1 MYMSSNLRQTLISMG
16 ITLLVLVLLS
26 VWQIGFVIEAI
37 FANIMLN
44 GLIIGVF
51 GFGVW
56 LVFNGVLKLRNEELA
71 FAALKEMQQ
80 DVKNLR
86 SGKITDPLWRH
97 YRCNDL
103 AIVFKKPEVLS
114 QAFQL
119 LSEKLTTGRELN
131 VDPGTMSTLVE
142 SVQIRLDDRKS
153 MTQYVSGILV
163 MLGLIGTF
171 LGLMIT
177 LSSIGS
183 IIGSIDL
190 SGGDPTGAV
199 ASLMTS
205 LQVPLQGMA
214 TGFSS
219 SLFGLI
225 TSLVLGLMVRFSGS
239 GFANFTNEFE
249 SWLGNIVEI
258 GNDGG
263 ELEVENGHV
272 SRLSEERQL
281 ALIMRTARVSVS
293 SNARLNDK
301 MSGLIEAIDKLS
313 VNALSQSH
321 ALENLLNGT
330 NEMQQN
336 GRILT
341 HATRKTLEGIYAVT
355 ANLSAKEEIVEATIA
370 LSNQLETRDSHLVG
384 SIQALEAQLHK
395 LQRRD
400 EEFESRP
407 TKEQQDI
414 YGLLQELKASLKEG
428 DMVGIN
434 DQLWAQDDAPD
445 VSQSHEE
452 TSVDQASPYS
462 ATGTFKQ

>member
-1 MYMSSNLRQTLISMG
+1 MSANLRQTLISMG
-16 ITLLVLVLLS
+16 ITLLVLLLLS
-26 VWQIGFVIEAI
+26 LWQIGFVVEAI
-37 FANIMLN
+37 MANVMLN

-56 LVFNGVLKLRNEELA
+56 LVFRGVIKLKNEELA
-71 FAALKEMQQ
+71 FSALKEMQQ
-80 DVKNLR
+80 DVKNQL

-114 QAFQL
+114 QAFNL
-119 LSEKLTTGRELN
+119 LSDKLSAGRELS
-131 VDPGTMSTLVE
+131 VDPGTMATLVE
-142 SVQIRLDDRKS
+142 SVQTRLDDRKS
-153 MTQYVSGILV
+153 MTQYVAGILV

-190 SGGDPTGAV
+190 SGDDPTAAV
-199 ASLMTS
+199 SGLMAS

-225 TSLVLGLMVRFSGS
+225 TSLVLGLMVRFSGG
-239 GFANFTNEFE
+239 GFSNFTNEFE

-258 GNDGG
+258 GNDSSEE
-263 ELEVENGHV
+263 ELETGPV
-272 SRLSEERQL
+272 SNLSEARQL

-301 MSGLIEAIDKLS
+301 MAGLIEAIDKLA
-313 VNALSQSH
+313 VNSLKHSH

-330 NEMQQN
+330 NELQQN
-336 GRILT
+336 GRILA
-341 HATRKTLEGIYAVT
+341 HASRKSLEGIVAAT
-355 ANLSAKEEIVEATIA
+355 ANLNARDEIIEATIA

-384 SIQALEAQLHK
+384 SIQALDTQLQI
-395 LQRRD
+395 LRQRD
-400 EEFESRP
+400 EEFETRP
-407 TKEQQDI
+407 NKEQQDI
-414 YGLLQELKASLKEG
+414 YSLLQELKANLKEG
-428 DMVGIN
+428 DLAGLN
-434 DQLWAQDDAPD
+434 DRLWANEDAPEISGSKQRPQN
-445 VSQSHEE
+445 SQNPAQS
-452 TSVDQASPYS
+452 ASG
-462 ATGTFKQ
+462 AIGK

>member
-1 MYMSSNLRQTLISMG
+1 MSANLRQTLISMG
-16 ITLLVLVLLS
+16 MTLLVLVLLS
-26 VWQIGFVIEAI
+26 TWQFGFVVEAI
-37 FANIMLN
+37 NANIMLN

-56 LVFNGVLKLRNEELA
+56 LVFSGVFKLRNEEVA
-71 FAALKEMQQ
+71 FAALREMHQ
-80 DVKNLR
+80 DAKNIQ
-86 SGKITDPLWRH
+86 SGKISDPLWRH
-97 YRCNDL
+97 YRCNEL
-103 AIVFKKPEVLS
+103 AEVFKKPEVLA
-114 QAFQL
+114 QAFHL
-119 LSEKLTTGRELN
+119 LSDKLSTGRELN
-131 VDPGTMSTLVE
+131 VDAGTMGALVE
-142 SVQIRLDDRKS
+142 GVQVRLDDRKS

-177 LSSIGS
+177 LSSIGA

-190 SGGDPTGAV
+190 SGADPTAAV
-199 ASLMTS
+199 AGLMTS

-263 ELEVENGHV
+263 EVIEETGKNI
-272 SRLSEERQL
+272 RLTEERQL

-301 MSGLIEAIDKLS
+301 MGGLIEAIDKLS
-313 VNALSQSH
+313 VNSLKQNH
-321 ALENLLNGT
+321 AVENLLNGT
-330 NEMQQN
+330 NELQQN
-336 GRILT
+336 GRILA
-341 HATRKTLEGIYAVT
+341 HATRKSLEGIVAAT
-355 ANLSAKEEIVEATIA
+355 ANLNAKEEIVEATIA

-384 SIQALEAQLHK
+384 SIQALDTQLQI
-395 LQRRD
+395 LRQRD
-400 EEFESRP
+400 QDFEDRP

-414 YGLLQELKASLKEG
+414 FGLLQELKSSLKDG
-428 DMVGIN
+428 DLTGVNDRLWGSENTFELSDPINPEDETVPDLASGTSGI
-434 DQLWAQDDAPD
+434 
-445 VSQSHEE
+445 
-452 TSVDQASPYS
+452 
-462 ATGTFKQ
+462 

>member
-1 MYMSSNLRQTLISMG
+1 MSANLRQTLISMG
-16 ITLLVLVLLS
+16 MTVLVLVLLS
-26 VWQIGFVIEAI
+26 AWQFGFVIEAI
-37 FANIMLN
+37 NANIMLN

-56 LVFNGVLKLRNEELA
+56 LVFNGVLKLRNEEVA
-71 FAALKEMQQ
+71 FAALREMHQ
-80 DVKNLR
+80 DAKNIQ
-86 SGKITDPLWRH
+86 SGKISDPLWRH
-97 YRCNDL
+97 YRCNEL
-103 AIVFKKPEVLS
+103 AVVFKKPEVLA
-114 QAFQL
+114 QAFLL
-119 LSEKLTTGRELN
+119 LSDKLSTGRELN
-131 VDPGTMSTLVE
+131 VDAGTMGALVE
-142 SVQIRLDDRKS
+142 GVQVRLDDRKS

-190 SGGDPTGAV
+190 SGADPTAAV
-199 ASLMTS
+199 SGLMTS

-258 GNDGG
+258 GNDTG
-263 ELEVENGHV
+263 EMVEENGEMV
-272 SRLSEERQL
+272 RLTEERQL

-313 VNALSQSH
+313 VNSLKHSH
-321 ALENLLNGT
+321 AVENLLNGT
-330 NEMQQN
+330 SELQQN
-336 GRILT
+336 GRILA
-341 HATRKTLEGIYAVT
+341 HATRKSLEGIVAVT
-355 ANLSAKEEIVEATIA
+355 ANLNAKEEIVEATIA

-384 SIQALEAQLHK
+384 SIQALDTQLQI
-395 LQRRD
+395 LRQRD
-400 EEFESRP
+400 QDFESRP

-414 YGLLQELKASLKEG
+414 YGLLHELKSSLKDG
-428 DMVGIN
+428 DLSGVN
-434 DQLWAQDDAPD
+434 DRLWGNEDTFELSDPIRPEDESVPNSA
-445 VSQSHEE
+445 SG
-452 TSVDQASPYS
+452 TSR
-462 ATGTFKQ
+462 T